1 MSRANG
7 GPDSV
12 NGAVFGTD
20 QVGIN
25 ALGSS
30 NPGIQTGKTNQF
42 LGEFVGEENNYWE
55 YDMLQEVIDS

>member
-1 MSRANG
+1 M
-7 GPDSV
+7 

-25 ALGSS
+25 ALASS
-30 NPGIQTGKTNQF
+30 HPGIQTGKTNYF

-55 YDMLQEVIDS
+55 DGMLQEVIDS